1 MKRLLFLLFVLPFSL
16 FAQNDTVNT
25 YVFPGI
31 QDSIAGTSLILKNN
45 ILLFQK
51 VYSSELNKDGLVN
64 ALKSFLPTVNSFEL
78 SDVTNQTTY
87 QLKGKISNYFVNYRK
102 YGDGNSGVSN
112 LIDFPLNADVLIQ
125 IKDGKYRVTISNLIV
140 QEFHENGIIYKD
152 NTAIESFIT
161 KNDRSKFQKNNK
173 SIKTLRYID
182 NELNSAFDLNS
193 TAKIK
198 DDF

>member
-1 MKRLLFLLFVLPFSL
+1 MKRLLFLLFLLPFSS

-45 ILLFQK
+45 VLLFQK
-51 VYSSELNKDGLVN
+51 VYSSALNKDGLAN
-64 ALKSFLPTVNSFEL
+64 ALRSFLPTVNSFEL

-112 LIDFPLNADVLIQ
+112 LIYFPLNADVLIQ

-140 QEFHENGIIYKD
+140 QQYYESSIINKD
-152 NTAIESFIT
+152 NTALESFIT
-161 KNDRSKFQKNNK
+161 KNDRSKIQKNNK

-182 NELNSAFDLNS
+182 NELNFAFDLNS
-193 TAKIK
+193 TAKIT
-198 DDF
+198 DNF

>member
-1 MKRLLFLLFVLPFSL
+1 MKRLLFVLLLLPFSL

-31 QDSIAGTSLILKNN
+31 QDSIAGSSLILKNN
-45 ILLFQK
+45 VLFFQK
-51 VYSSELNKDGLVN
+51 VYSSALNKDGLVN

-125 IKDGKYRVTISNLIV
+125 IKDGKYRVTISNLMV
-140 QEFHENGIIYKD
+140 QQYYESSILNKE
-152 NTAIESFIT
+152 NTALESFIT
-161 KNDRSKFQKNNK
+161 KNDRSKIQKNNK
-173 SIKTLRYID
+173 SVKTLRYID
-182 NELNSAFDLNS
+182 NELNFAFDLNS
-193 TAKIK
+193 TAKIT
-198 DDF
+198 DNF

>member
-1 MKRLLFLLFVLPFSL
+1 MKRLLFLLFLLPFSS
-16 FAQNDTVNT
+16 FAQTDTVNT

-45 ILLFQK
+45 VLLFQK
-51 VYSSELNKDGLVN
+51 VYSSALNKDGLAN
-64 ALKSFLPTVNSFEL
+64 ALRSFLPTVNSFEL

-112 LIDFPLNADVLIQ
+112 LIYFPLNADVLIQ

-140 QEFHENGIIYKD
+140 QQYYESSIINKD
-152 NTAIESFIT
+152 NTALESFIT
-161 KNDRSKFQKNNK
+161 KNDRSKIQKNNK

-182 NELNSAFDLNS
+182 NELNFAFDLNS
-193 TAKIK
+193 TAKIT
-198 DDF
+198 DNF

>member
-1 MKRLLFLLFVLPFSL
+1 MKRLLFVLLLLPFSL

-31 QDSIAGTSLILKNN
+31 QDSIAGSSLILKNN
-45 ILLFQK
+45 VLFFQK
-51 VYSSELNKDGLVN
+51 VYSSALNKDGLVN

-140 QEFHENGIIYKD
+140 QQYYESSILNKE
-152 NTAIESFIT
+152 NTALESFIT
-161 KNDRSKFQKNNK
+161 KNDRSKIQKNNK

-182 NELNSAFDLNS
+182 NELNFAFDLNS
-193 TAKIK
+193 TAKIT
-198 DDF
+198 DNF

>member
-1 MKRLLFLLFVLPFSL
+1 MKRLLFVLLLLPFSL

-31 QDSIAGTSLILKNN
+31 QDSIAGSSLILKNN
-45 ILLFQK
+45 VLFFQK
-51 VYSSELNKDGLVN
+51 AYSSALNKDGLVN

-125 IKDGKYRVTISNLIV
+125 IKDGKYRVTISNLVV
-140 QEFHENGIIYKD
+140 QQYYESSILNKE
-152 NTAIESFIT
+152 NTALESFIT
-161 KNDRSKFQKNNK
+161 KNDRSKIQKNNK
-173 SIKTLRYID
+173 SVKTLRYID
-182 NELNSAFDLNS
+182 NELNFAFDLNS
-193 TAKIK
+193 TAKIT
-198 DDF
+198 DNF